1 MYCHALF
8 HCSVE
13 FPPPDGRYRGS
24 EKLLH
29 RGNGLKERRELHMR
43 KTKIVCTIGPASESE
58 EVLRELILAGADV
71 VRFNFSHA
79 TALLGNISLSSP
91 FTWKIQLAPLNAGGV
106 PVWKTVESGMTAPEE
121 PGGTADTIILPT
133 DIFELD
139 PAEYPIGT
147 YWMTV
152 EFSDTVNWTRT
163 FPFTLQII

>member
-1 MYCHALF
+1 MNTNQLYFDGSLGQFIRKANYEQV
-8 HCSVE
+8 SVN
-13 FPPPDGRYRGS
+13 PT
-24 EKLLH
+24 L
-29 RGNGLKERRELHMR
+29 
-43 KTKIVCTIGPASESE
+43 
-58 EVLRELILAGADV
+58 EVQHGMSSLILPLGAGFKGDIW
-71 VRFNFSHA
+71 FNFSHA
-79 TALLGNISLSSP
+79 SALLGNISLSNP

-106 PVWKTVESGMTAPEE
+106 PVWKTVASGMTSPEK